1 MPESDRFGEAPH
13 PRCTYELFG
22 HHDAEQL
29 LLDAYR
35 SGRLPQSI
43 ILGGPEGI
51 GKATLAWRFA
61 RFLLANPDPL
71 RETVTS
77 AQSLAVSPDHPAAH
91 RVEAL
96 SDGDIFLLRR
106 EWNATSKRHFT
117 EIRIDDVR
125 KMIGRFHQSSGNSG
139 WRTAIIDCVEDLNN
153 SSANSLLKLIEEPPP
168 RSLFLFVAN
177 KPARVLATIR
187 SRSRMVHMAHLS
199 QTDAMAAVRALGGA
213 WSMYGDA
220 ELERA
225 AIRGGGSVRETLAM
239 LESDSGVLDDFDA
252 IMAQLPRID
261 WHATHAL
268 VEALAARTRTEDFE
282 TVMTAVFDWL
292 SQQVRVRAG
301 DPQQIASLAQ
311 LAELWE
317 KIATSARQVEAIN
330 LDRRP
335 FLLTMFGDLAEVAAS
350 SGN

>member
-1 MPESDRFGEAPH
+1 
-13 PRCTYELFG
+13 
-22 HHDAEQL
+22 
-29 LLDAYR
+29 
-35 SGRLPQSI
+35 
-43 ILGGPEGI
+43 
-51 GKATLAWRFA
+51 
-61 RFLLANPDPL
+61 
-71 RETVTS
+71 
-77 AQSLAVSPDHPAAH
+77 
-91 RVEAL
+91 
-96 SDGDIFLLRR
+96 
-106 EWNATSKRHFT
+106 
-117 EIRIDDVR
+117 
-125 KMIGRFHQSSGNSG
+125 
-139 WRTAIIDCVEDLNN
+139 
-153 SSANSLLKLIEEPPP
+153 
-168 RSLFLFVAN
+168 
-177 KPARVLATIR
+177 
-187 SRSRMVHMAHLS
+187 
-199 QTDAMAAVRALGGA
+199 
-213 WSMYGDA
+213 MYGDA

-225 AIRGGGSVRETLAM
+225 ASRGGGSVRETLAM